1 MSLFERIK
9 NKRYDLQEKRKF
21 PGDESGAYKQA
32 KDDLE
37 ARKGFSKN
45 KSGGLK
51 ADERNPFVKR
61 SVRKTRVDDMGGDIY
76 DQPKFSQKKF
86 EKTLKKSS
94 KGPRTGIVDPF
105 GPGDTPGQQKVKA
118 MDKKAFKVTQAKDVK
133 QTTGYQTYEKLS
145 KGIKD
150 LKKSNRKAKN
160 QIQSGTF
167 NYSKNKKLDKEISR
181 RRSAETTRGD
191 AINRAMGT
199 SGSTEGAAGA
209 SGSSKTK
216 VVKQAEVSKKA
227 KDFTK
232 NVNAKRFMSTYGKKG
247 SATNPEISGIDFEK
261 PPSSVRSGTKSK
273 GSSNVKV
280 NTGRPKVTKNYTRKN
295 KGFKNPIKAKASKPS
310 FDVSG
315 TKYNPLKGPE
325 LPKFV
330 TAKGDASFS
339 KTGAGKGAI
348 RIQKGATRSDIN
360 ILKAGQKIARKS
372 GPAKGLVKTG
382 SKILSKLGP
391 KGRLA
396 GLALTGFAASPFGR
410 KTIGTLAT
418 AGGLTALFGGGKKE
432 KQLKVG
438 DGLKNV
444 GKVRVTADS
453 KGLKRNEADMAK
465 IKATQKNFIDKYNK
479 GRAFGKIK
487 YNVNKQGTYDVIK
500 PKKK

>member
-9 NKRYDLQEKRKF
+9 NIRRNNLQEEKMKF
-21 PGDESGAYKQA
+21 PGG
-32 KDDLE
+32 
-37 ARKGFSKN
+37 
-45 KSGGLK
+45 
-51 ADERNPFVKR
+51 
-61 SVRKTRVDDMGGDIY
+61 TGDIGFNA
-76 DQPKFSQKKF
+76 PKRREKVQKRLSRADDVYG
-86 EKTLKKSS
+86 T
-94 KGPRTGIVDPF
+94 PDPF
-105 GPGDTPGQQKVKA
+105 DPDYDKKVKKVDGRTKTGKVFKSTKPVTTSAPGFGKGLTPGEIRVKGLER
-118 MDKKAFKVTQAKDVK
+118 KAFKKTQPSDIKK
-133 QTTGYQTYEKLS
+133 TKGYKRYAQLS
-145 KGIKD
+145 KEIK
-150 LKKSNRKAKN
+150 KYKSDVQDFKDRNLPGGPRK
-160 QIQSGTF
+160 T
-167 NYSKNKKLDKEISR
+167 SR
-181 RRSAETTRGD
+181 TSFKGQ
-191 AINRAMGT
+191 G
-199 SGSTEGAAGA
+199 SGSRFDPGIGMAPPDKP
-209 SGSSKTK
+209 KTK
-216 VVKQAEVSKKA
+216 VVKQSEVSKKA

-232 NVNAKRFMSTYGKKG
+232 NVDAKRFMNTYGKKG

-261 PPSSVRSGTKSK
+261 TPSSVRS
-273 GSSNVKV
+273 KV

-295 KGFKNPIKAKASKPS
+295 KGFTTPAKTKTSKPS
-310 FDVSG
+310 FDISG
-315 TKYNPLKGPE
+315 TKYSPLKEPE

-360 ILKAGQKIARKS
+360 ILRAGQKIAKKS

>member
-9 NKRYDLQEKRKF
+9 NIRYDLQEKKKF
-21 PGDESGAYKQA
+21 SGDESGAYKRAKADIETKNLIKKAGGSGDIGFTAPKRKEKVLKRTTRAIKQGTPDPFDIDTSKAAKQTA
-32 KDDLE
+32 KDFGTPTTSDIKKGKIPKGYTTPVSGFGKGITKGQANVKGLE
-37 ARKGFSKN
+37 A
-45 KSGGLK
+45 
-51 ADERNPFVKR
+51 
-61 SVRKTRVDDMGGDIY
+61 
-76 DQPKFSQKKF
+76 
-86 EKTLKKSS
+86 
-94 KGPRTGIVDPF
+94 
-105 GPGDTPGQQKVKA
+105 
-118 MDKKAFKVTQAKDVK
+118 KAFKKTQPKDIK
-133 QTTGYQTYEKLS
+133 KTKGYKPYAQLS
-145 KGIKD
+145 KDIQD
-150 LKKSNRKAKN
+150 LKK
-160 QIQSGTF
+160 GTR
-167 NYSKNKKLDKEISR
+167 DISTMNPSER
-181 RRSAETTRGD
+181 Q
-191 AINRAMGT
+191 RAFGT
-199 SGSTEGAAGA
+199 SGSTEGAGGA
-209 SGSSKTK
+209 NTGAKPQKSKAQKFTDKINKLDKDRPESSGYSQANKPKPGSEPTVFKPKVSKTQVVNTTPFDPKSGSKPKGTRTITTTVPKKGQEYKPRKPRTITKTK
-216 VVKQAEVSKKA
+216 
-227 KDFTK
+227 T
-232 NVNAKRFMSTYGKKG
+232 
-247 SATNPEISGIDFEK
+247 
-261 PPSSVRSGTKSK
+261 
-273 GSSNVKV
+273 
-280 NTGRPKVTKNYTRKN
+280 
-295 KGFKNPIKAKASKPS
+295 SKPS
-310 FDVSG
+310 FDISGTKTSKPSFDISG
-315 TKYNPLKGPE
+315 TKYSPLKGPE

-360 ILKAGQKIARKS
+360 ILRAGQKIAKKS

-453 KGLKRNEADMAK
+453 RGLKRNQADMAK

>member
-9 NKRYDLQEKRKF
+9 YKRYDLQEKKKF

-51 ADERNPFVKR
+51 ADEKNPFVKR
-61 SVRKTRVDDMGGDIY
+61 SVRKTRVDKLGGDIY

-86 EKTLKKSS
+86 DKSLKKFS
-94 KGPRTGIVDPF
+94 KGPRTNIVNPF
-105 GPGDTPGQQKVKA
+105 GKGDTPGQQKVKA
-118 MDKKAFKVTQAKDVK
+118 MDIKAFKVTQPSDIKKTKGFKPFA
-133 QTTGYQTYEKLS
+133 QLS
-145 KGIKD
+145 KDIKD
-150 LKKSNRKAKN
+150 LKK
-160 QIQSGTF
+160 GTR
-167 NYSKNKKLDKEISR
+167 NIS
-181 RRSAETTRGD
+181 SMNPSEME
-191 AINRAMGT
+191 RAFGT
-199 SGSTEGAAGA
+199 SGSTEGAGGA
-209 SGSSKTK
+209 NTGTQPQKSKAQKFTDKINKQNKNRAESGSGYSQANKPKPGSEPTVFKPKGVDAK
-216 VVKQAEVSKKA
+216 VVDKIPAGSNLNTA
-227 KDFTK
+227 TK
-232 NVNAKRFMSTYGKKG
+232 
-247 SATNPEISGIDFEK
+247 
-261 PPSSVRSGTKSK
+261 SGTKIKNLS
-273 GSSNVKV
+273 
-280 NTGRPKVTKNYTRKN
+280 KVTRNLTRKN
-295 KGFKNPIKAKASKPS
+295 KGFTEPRKIQKTIPKPS
-310 FDVSG
+310 FDISG
-315 TKYNPLKGPE
+315 TKYSKLKGPE

-348 RIQKGATRSDIN
+348 RIQKRATRSDVN
-360 ILKAGQKIARKS
+360 ILRAGQKIARKS
-372 GPAKGLVKTG
+372 GPAKGIVKTG
-382 SKILSKLGP
+382 AKILSKLGP

-453 KGLKRNEADMAK
+453 KGLKRNQADMAK